1 MKVQIKPYVQQVAIL
16 FLCGVGWLS
25 LPDVDMGPY
34 QAVNP
39 HDTSEFIFTALS
51 ISFFASLLNSVLDS
65 RFGLMIAGFL
75 GGFFSSTATIH
86 NFGVMNKNDSGL
98 LNFASIGA
106 VLSNVATLV
115 QVLILTH
122 LLEKELF
129 EVLMLPAFLGI
140 LMLFLSAAVIYALG
154 RRDIRSESMVTNYP
168 FNWASTFYLA
178 LLLLFVTVISTG
190 LNKTF
195 GSSALLV
202 GAVFSGIA
210 DAHAIIAGVAN
221 MLKTQNIEI
230 LDAKLAVLL
239 AFSSNSLFKVFLAYH
254 SGGYEFAKKIAFAI
268 VLCNIGIWSGVVFF
282 FKF

>member
-1 MKVQIKPYVQQVAIL
+1 
-16 FLCGVGWLS
+16 
-25 LPDVDMGPY
+25 
-34 QAVNP
+34 
-39 HDTSEFIFTALS
+39 
-51 ISFFASLLNSVLDS
+51 
-65 RFGLMIAGFL
+65 
-75 GGFFSSTATIH
+75 
-86 NFGVMNKNDSGL
+86 MNKNDSGL